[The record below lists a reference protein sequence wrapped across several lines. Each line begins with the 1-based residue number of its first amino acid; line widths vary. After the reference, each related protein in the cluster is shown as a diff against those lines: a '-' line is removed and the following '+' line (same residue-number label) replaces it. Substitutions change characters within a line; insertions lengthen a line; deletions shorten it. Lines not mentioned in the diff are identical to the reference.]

1 MDPSLAYDLSEY
13 GHLGYDP
20 GSGAPDPNAP
30 VQDQY
35 TGTWAMYEPPDDD
48 PRVGELLAKHVIN
61 SIVKPMVYLTTY
73 PITGDPPV
81 VEKGSIAEGESVTFY
96 ANVATG
102 GKSPY
107 SYAWSSNKN
116 NTGWIPVGGNSPS
129 WTWNST
135 AGEAGT
141 YEVRCVVTD
150 SLSETGEVTWADF
163 VVSP

>member
-20 GSGAPDPNAP
+20 GTGAPDPNAP
-30 VQDQY
+30 VQEQY
-35 TGTWAMYEPPDDD
+35 TGTWAMYQPPDDD
-48 PRVGELLAKHVIN
+48 PRVGELLAKHVLNAI
-61 SIVKPMVYLTTY
+61 IKPMVYLSNGEKVS
-73 PITGDPPV
+73 IT
-81 VEKGSIAEGESVTFY
+81 EGESVTFQ
-96 ANVATG
+96 AHVVTG

-116 NTGWIPVGGNSPS
+116 KTGWIPVGGNSPS
-129 WTWNST
+129 WIWNSSG
-135 AGEAGT
+135 GEAGT

-150 SLSETGEVTWADF
+150 SLSETGEVIWADF